1 MIQRCVFGNWRSTHH
16 SLLEFYNKFYFK
28 AGCSERS
35 RTTKFTKRLEKRR
48 EALQRDYINGDIEE
62 REFLITIGSLTGKKV
77 GNLRPPASGPEG
89 TGEPLATEGPGG
101 PEGNGSLRFKIFS
114 KILFLNIFI
123 YLVKL
128 ASSQQTRAP
137 VMKYLDYH
145 QLNLSIPDIQHSG
158 LADLQR
164 RNSWSLNVATANVGS
179 RSGEFP
185 GFRSSAP
192 TVRALS
198 TWGVSSL
205 FMMRKNSSVRIV
217 PRPVWTVL

>member
-1 MIQRCVFGNWRSTHH
+1 MS
-16 SLLEFYNKFYFK
+16 
-28 AGCSERS
+28 
-35 RTTKFTKRLEKRR
+35 KRLEKRR
-48 EALQRDYINGDIEE
+48 EALQRGYSNREIEE

-137 VMKYLDYH
+137 VMKCLDYH
-145 QLNLSIPDIQHSG
+145 RLSLSIPDIQHSG

-164 RNSWSLNVATANVGS
+164 RNSRSPNVASASVGS
-179 RSGEFP
+179 SSGGFP
-185 GFRSSAP
+185 SYRSSAL
-192 TVRALS
+192 TVRTLS
-198 TWGVSSL
+198 TSDASRL
-205 FMMRKNSSVRIV
+205 FMTRRNTSVNFV
-217 PRPVWTVL
+217 PRLV